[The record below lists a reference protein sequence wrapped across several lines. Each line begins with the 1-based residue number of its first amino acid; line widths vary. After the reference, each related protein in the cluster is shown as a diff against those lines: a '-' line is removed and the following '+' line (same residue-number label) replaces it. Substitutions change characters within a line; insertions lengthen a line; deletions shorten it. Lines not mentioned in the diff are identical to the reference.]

1 MGPCF
6 TYLIV
11 MVPCAGLYGIEL
23 NRSSCTKCH
32 GQVTPHYSTGQC
44 VRNGIPKTRP
54 CLTTYLSGTAEC
66 RKFPHPHSV
75 PIP

>member
-23 NRSSCTKCH
+23 NRHRCTKCH
-32 GQVTPHYSTGQC
+32 GQVTPHFSTAQLC
-44 VRNGIPKTRP
+44 MEWNHQDPALPI
-54 CLTTYLSGTAEC
+54 YLLIWNS
-66 RKFPHPHSV
+66 
-75 PIP
+75 